1 MRVDLALH
9 TNVPK
14 EDDEIDP
21 ALRGKWFA
29 LRQRGRWDRI
39 HFTKVVTQ
47 EKEDVRS

>member
-21 ALRGKWFA
+21 ALRGKFA
-29 LRQRGRWDRI
+29 LRQRGRWGRI
-39 HFTKVVTQ
+39 RFTKVVTQ
-47 EKEDVRS
+47 GKEDVRS